1 MIFLRV
7 PESRGHAD
15 HGWPE
20 TYHTFS
26 SNTYQQK
33 RFDDAQLQDH
43 LHLVASPDA
52 KDGSLAIHQYAKIYL
67 AKLGIGVV
75 IRHPLSR
82 ERHAWLQLMRGT
94 IAVSEHEMAAGDGAA
109 ISDETELLI
118 RANSDAEFLL
128 FDLA

>member
-1 MIFLRV
+1 MPTIFGRKPIIHFLLTRT
-7 PESRGHAD
+7 SRNGLMTPNCKIACT
-15 HGWPE
+15 W
-20 TYHTFS
+20 
-26 SNTYQQK
+26 
-33 RFDDAQLQDH
+33 
-43 LHLVASPDA
+43 
-52 KDGSLAIHQYAKIYL
+52 SLATHQDAKIYL

-118 RANSDAEFLL
+118 RTNSDAEFLL